1 MAMISMLGK
10 APTLGIASTSSL
22 TVAKNLRCDSL
33 ESLVL
38 YRRAFNCGL
47 LTQLFGE
54 RGVRSSVLLQ
64 KRKIASTRIVSMAE
78 ALDVCVKAATGVP
91 DKLGD
96 CPFSQRVLLTLEE
109 KQVPYNTKLIDT
121 SNKPDWFLQI
131 SPEGKVPVLKIDDK
145 WVPDSD
151 VITQILEEK
160 YPEPP
165 LATPPEKATV
175 GSKIFSTFIPF
186 LKSKDPNDGTE
197 QALLN
202 ELRALD
208 EHLKDNGPFIN
219 GEKIS
224 AVDISLA
231 PKLYHLKVALAHF
244 KKWSVPEELTYVRD
258 YMETLFSR
266 ESFLRTS
273 APDEQYIIAGWF
285 PKVNP

>member
-1 MAMISMLGK
+1 MAMISMLSV
-10 APTLGIASTSSL
+10 ASTSSL
-22 TVAKNLRCDSL
+22 AVAKNLRCDSL

-47 LTQLFGE
+47 VTHPFGE
-54 RGVRSSVLLQ
+54 KGVRSRVLLQ
-64 KRKIASTRIVSMAE
+64 RRKIGSTRIVSMAE
-78 ALDVCVKAATGVP
+78 ELEVCVKAATGAP

-109 KQVPYNTKLIDT
+109 KQVPYNMKFIDT
-121 SNKPDWFLQI
+121 SNKPDWFLQAN
-131 SPEGKVPVLKIDDK
+131 PEGKVPVIKIDDK
-145 WVPDSD
+145 WIPDSD

-165 LATPPEKATV
+165 LAIPPEKATV
-175 GSKIFSTFIPF
+175 GSRIFSTFIGF

-202 ELRALD
+202 ELRAFD
-208 EHLKDNGPFIN
+208 EYLKDNGPFIN

-224 AVDISLA
+224 AADLSLA
-231 PKLYHLKVALAHF
+231 PKLYHLKVALGHF
-244 KKWSVPEELTYVRD
+244 KKWSVPEEFTYVQN
-258 YMETLFSR
+258 YMKALFSR
-266 ESFLRTS
+266 ESFQRTN
-273 APDEQYIIAGWF
+273 AADEQYIIAGWF

>member
-38 YRRAFNCGL
+38 YRRAFNCGP

-54 RGVRSSVLLQ
+54 RGVRSRVLLQ

-175 GSKIFSTFIPF
+175 GSKIFSTFISF

-231 PKLYHLKVALAHF
+231 PKLYHLKVALGHF

-266 ESFLRTS
+266 ESFLRTN